1 MSCHQALSLIL
12 IVPKAVSI
20 QSAKVFILI
29 LELDVSSLL
38 ISVGSIASLLSNIYA
53 HDIPFHVM
61 WTVVIT
67 LFLPARY
74 RNCFC
79 HDELLDFEFLDSL
92 ALEYFSHYA
101 ECFLDFQCA
110 KLKIFL
116 MDKLVKSGQ
125 IRSTVFRRSSFLCNI
140 VKASLV
146 SDVAFYQIVVCM
158 HRFVIYFSRI
168 RFN

>member
-79 HDELLDFEFLDSL
+79 HGELLNFEFLDSL

-101 ECFLDFQCA
+101 ELFLDFQCA

-116 MDKLVKSGQ
+116 ILVKSGQ
-125 IRSTVFRRSSFLCNI
+125 IRSTVLRRSSFLCNI

-146 SDVAFYQIVVCM
+146 SDVALLYT
-158 HRFVIYFSRI
+158 R
-168 RFN
+168 